1 MTQPCTKPCCDVAPL
16 RDNPLTPDLTA
27 KQLQFV
33 RSVSDARA
41 QAYPHGTEPWHP
53 GEPDDHLAG
62 FATKEDRDAYQR
74 HAPGP
79 FERVRRATPPTCED
93 LRRLVD
99 GPDAAAVAYL
109 RKQAAALPRDF
120 VDEPDT
126 FAVQHLRGV
135 GPSPSPAE
143 YERAVLQHTRDEIR
157 RYLDSESRRGDVWL
171 LEDAVARREPPLLGE
186 HYDAFKDR
194 AADLLAAA
202 GWRVGYPVTD
212 VPRLLAI
219 AAERGRGAR

>member
-1 MTQPCTKPCCDVAPL
+1 MTRSL

-27 KQLQFV
+27 EQLRTRRGFAAAV
-33 RSVSDARA
+33 AEGLARTGPS
-41 QAYPHGTEPWHP
+41 YPHGTEPWHP
-53 GEPDDHLAG
+53 GEPDDHLVG

-79 FERVRRATPPTCED
+79 FERVRRATPPARED
-93 LRRLVD
+93 LRRYAEEAARYHSVDVEMLAVKYRRGLV
-99 GPDAAAVAYL
+99 P
-109 RKQAAALPRDF
+109 QWRDLDPKPPPQD
-120 VDEPDT
+120 DEDDREWAM
-126 FAVQHLRGV
+126 FRHA
-135 GPSPSPAE
+135 
-143 YERAVLQHTRDEIR
+143 RDEIR
-157 RYLDSESRRGDVWL
+157 RYLDSEPHRGAVWL

-186 HYDAFKDR
+186 RYDAFKDR

>member
-1 MTQPCTKPCCDVAPL
+1 MTRLERSL

-27 KQLQFV
+27 KQLRF
-33 RSVSDARA
+33 ARGIA
-41 QAYPHGTEPWHP
+41 SA
-53 GEPDDHLAG
+53 
-62 FATKEDRDAYQR
+62 
-74 HAPGP
+74 
-79 FERVRRATPPTCED
+79 
-93 LRRLVD
+93 
-99 GPDAAAVAYL
+99 
-109 RKQAAALPRDF
+109 
-120 VDEPDT
+120 
-126 FAVQHLRGV
+126 
-135 GPSPSPAE
+135 